1 MTMTIGVGGKTAEEA
16 LATLSNMTAG
26 AMPIGESEYRCRI
39 EKAQKLMRG
48 HGIAAVYLHAGSNLL
63 YFTGMRWHASE
74 RMVGAVLPA
83 EGAIEFIAPKFE
95 EGTVHD
101 YMVVP
106 GTVNCWEEHEAPT
119 ALFISMLNR
128 MCPGDTTARVGIDES
143 TPFFLFDKIRVLGN
157 RYDFFDASEVTRACR
172 MQKSSAELALMQRAK
187 DMTLKVQQ
195 AAASILR
202 PGISTTEVEG
212 FIEQAH
218 RKVGAP
224 ASTFCIVLFG
234 PATAF
239 PHGVKDPQI
248 LKEGDVVLIDTGCR
262 VHNYLS
268 DITRTYV
275 FGEPTDEQRKYW
287 NIEKDAQIAAFK
299 SAKLGVPCGD
309 VDRAARASLVA
320 NGMSKGYALPGLP
333 HRTGHGIGLDGHEGP
348 YLVLND
354 ETPLEV
360 GMCFS
365 NEPMICI
372 PGKFGIRLEDH
383 FYMTEKGAKWFT
395 EPSPSVDDPFGLK
408 A

>member
-1 MTMTIGVGGKTAEEA
+1 MTIGVGGKTEAEA
-16 LATLSNMTAG
+16 LASLSNMTAG
-26 AMPIGESEYRCRI
+26 AVPIGESEYRARI
-39 EKAQKLMRG
+39 AKAQKLMRG
-48 HGIAAVYLHAGSNLL
+48 RDIAAIYLNAGSSLL

-83 EGAIEFIAPKFE
+83 TGEIEFIAPKFE

-106 GTVNCWEEHEAPT
+106 GKVRCWEEHEAPT
-119 ALFISMLNR
+119 QLFISMLDR
-128 MCPGDTTARVGIDES
+128 MCLGDTTARVGIDES

-157 RYDFFDASEVTRACR
+157 RFDFFDASEITRACR
-172 MQKSSAELALMQRAK
+172 MQKSAAELALMQRAK
-187 DMTLKVQQ
+187 DMTLQVQQ
-195 AAASILR
+195 AAAAILR
-202 PGISTTEVEG
+202 PGISTTEVES

-218 RKVGAP
+218 RKVGASG
-224 ASTFCIVLFG
+224 STFCIVLFG

-248 LKEGDVVLIDTGCR
+248 LKDGDVVLIDTGCR
-262 VHNYLS
+262 LHNYLS

-287 NIEKDAQIAAFK
+287 QIEKDAQIAAFD

-309 VDRAARASLVA
+309 VDRAARASLVQ

-348 YLVLND
+348 YLVMND
-354 ETPLEV
+354 DTPLDV

-383 FYMTEKGAKWFT
+383 FYMTAQGAKWFT
-395 EPSPSVDDPFGLK
+395 EPSPSCDDPFGLK
-408 A
+408 G

>member
-1 MTMTIGVGGKTAEEA
+1 MTIGVGGKTAEQA
-16 LATLSNMTAG
+16 LATLSNMTADLQ
-26 AMPIGESEYRCRI
+26 PIGESEYRARV
-39 EKAQKLMRG
+39 EKAQALMRG
-48 HGIAAVYLHAGSNLL
+48 RGIAAIYLNAGSSLL

-83 EGAIEFIAPKFE
+83 EGEIEFLAPRFE

-106 GTVNCWEEHEAPT
+106 GAVNCWEEHEAPT
-119 ALFISMLNR
+119 ALFISMLDR
-128 MCPGDTTARVGIDES
+128 MCPGDTTARVGIDET

-157 RYDFFDASEVTRACR
+157 RYDFFDASEITRACR
-172 MQKSSAELALMQRAK
+172 MQKSAAELALMQRAK
-187 DMTLKVQQ
+187 DMTLKVQE

-202 PGISTTEVEG
+202 AGISTTEVES

-224 ASTFCIVLFG
+224 GSTFCIVLFG

-248 LKEGDVVLIDTGCR
+248 LKDGDMVLIDTGCR

-275 FGEPTDEQRKYW
+275 FGEPTEEQRKYW
-287 NIEKDAQIAAFK
+287 NIEKEAQIAAFK
-299 SAKLGVPCGD
+299 SAELGVPCGD
-309 VDRAARASLVA
+309 IDRAARQSLVA
-320 NGMSKGYALPGLP
+320 NGMSEGYKLPGLP

-354 ETPLEV
+354 ETPLDI

-383 FYMTEKGAKWFT
+383 FYMTKDGAKWFT
-395 EPSPSVDDPFGLK
+395 EPSPSCDDPFGLK